1 MYVGGHRFGLSY
13 LAMCQWSSKMSRVCA
28 IVLAFLG
35 STAAAAPITPTFD
48 TFGSLPAATFGGSGI
63 PNNAVAISTVS
74 DGGKTFTL
82 GLSVAQRYSN
92 PVVANDGAGTFFVE
106 TGANN
111 GTPGQAGSHSTW
123 NLNFYGNASSGSLLA
138 SGYLFRL
145 LYDFDP
151 SIETDSS
158 DHGVL
163 IGTDLGST
171 VQGSENLTSL
181 LPWALSAE
189 LPPTSF
195 DPNANGEYTFAL
207 QLLKVGG
214 PFWNPSLTLLDTVA
228 IRVVAQ
234 TAGQPA
240 PTPAPEP
247 TSLALLSLGGL
258 GLAGRFVRRRRK
270 QNAA

>member
-1 MYVGGHRFGLSY
+1 
-13 LAMCQWSSKMSRVCA
+13 MSRVYA
-28 IVLAFLG
+28 VLLALLG
-35 STAAAAPITPTFD
+35 TTATAAPISPTFES
-48 TFGSLPAATFGGSGI
+48 FGSLPDATFGGSGI
-63 PNNAVAISTVS
+63 PNDAVAISTII
-74 DGGKTFTL
+74 DGGRTFTL

-92 PVVANDGAGTFFVE
+92 PAVTNDGNGTFFVQ

-111 GTPGQAGSHSTW
+111 GTPGQAGSQSTW

-151 SIETDSS
+151 TVGTDSS

-163 IGTDLGST
+163 FGSDLGST

-181 LPWALSAE
+181 FPWALSAE
-189 LPPTSF
+189 LPSTAF

-207 QLLKVGG
+207 QLLKVG
-214 PFWNPSLTLLDTVA
+214 PFWNPSLTVLDTVA

-240 PTPAPEP
+240 PVAAPEP

-258 GLAGRFVRRRRK
+258 GLAGRFVRRRRS
-270 QNAA
+270 QPAA